1 MSRQVAPGN
10 LVSFS
15 AWVTWCLSRRLLRDH
30 LSLSDRT
37 VESVG
42 NCAFICKE
50 RSLGKKV
57 AFLSAGD
64 SQYPHSMAGRLRVGS
79 GISRE
84 ILSDTPFGYIL
95 RNWKIK
101 TLHKAWPQ

>member
-1 MSRQVAPGN
+1 M
-10 LVSFS
+10 SFS

-79 GISRE
+79 GISQE

-101 TLHKAWPQ
+101 TLQKAWPQ